1 VERLQSGEK
10 VALARLAFVCR
21 FTEKLLAIIMWRYFT
36 RRIFSGILVLL
47 GVIVVIFSI
56 FLLINVDPSQLALG
70 QRADAAS
77 KEAVSAK
84 LGLELPWHQRLVKYV
99 GELSPLWIHRTD
111 VATQTELNHTI
122 LFTVAPGRALVVK
135 PPYLGR
141 SFQTDRRVGTMIGEA
156 LAKTLVLG
164 FVALFIAV
172 IVGVLLGVIAAIFH
186 GRWIDQLLVSI
197 SAIGVSVPSYFSAIV
212 FSFVFGYLLKDFTHL
227 NMTGSLYDLSGNL
240 QLKNLLLPA
249 IALGIRPVAVLTQ
262 LARTA
267 MLDVLSADYIKT
279 ARAKG
284 LTLVTTIRKHALR
297 NAMNPVVTSV
307 SGWFA
312 SMLAGAYFVEVIFN
326 YKGLGYL
333 TIQAVET
340 YDFPVMMGAV
350 LLGAIFFVGI
360 NILVDIIYGWLDP
373 RVSYQ

>member
-1 VERLQSGEK
+1 
-10 VALARLAFVCR
+10 
-21 FTEKLLAIIMWRYFT
+21 MWRYFT

-47 GVIVVIFSI
+47 GVIFVIFSI
-56 FLLINVDPSQLALG
+56 FLLINVDPGQLALG
-70 QRADAAS
+70 QRADQAS
-77 KEAVSAK
+77 KEAVSEK
-84 LGLELPWHQRLVKYV
+84 LGLHLPWHQRLIKYV
-99 GELSPLWIHRTD
+99 GELSPVWVHD
-111 VATQTELNHTI
+111 AGPETQQELRYSVLLSI
-122 LFTVAPGRALVVK
+122 GSDKALVVK

-141 SFQTDRRVGTMIGEA
+141 SFQNDRRVAVMIGEA
-156 LAKTLVLG
+156 LVKTLVLG

-172 IVGVLLGVIAAIFH
+172 IMGVFLGILAAVFH
-186 GRWIDQLLVSI
+186 GRWPDQLLVSV

-212 FSFVFGYLLKDFTHL
+212 FSFVFGYLLKEFTHL
-227 NMTGSLYDLSGNL
+227 NMTGSLYDLAGNL
-240 QLKNLLLPA
+240 QLKNLILPA

-262 LARTA
+262 LSRTA

-284 LTLVTTIRKHALR
+284 LTVAKTISKHALR
-297 NAMNPVVTSV
+297 NAMNPVVTSI

-312 SMLAGAYFVEVIFN
+312 SLLAGAYFVEVIFN

-360 NILVDIIYGWLDP
+360 NILVDLIYGWLDP
-373 RVSYQ
+373 RVSYR